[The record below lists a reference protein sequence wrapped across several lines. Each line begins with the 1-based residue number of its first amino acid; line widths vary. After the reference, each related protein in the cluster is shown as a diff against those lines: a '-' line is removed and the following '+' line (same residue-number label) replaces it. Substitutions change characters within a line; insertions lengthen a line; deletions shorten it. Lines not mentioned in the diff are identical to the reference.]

1 MKELSAY
8 LPFLIPAAILELA
21 LAAAALI
28 HVFRHQN
35 YRFGSRVFWVVVV
48 LVFEIIGPIFYFT
61 VGKGDD

>member
-21 LAAAALI
+21 LAVAALI